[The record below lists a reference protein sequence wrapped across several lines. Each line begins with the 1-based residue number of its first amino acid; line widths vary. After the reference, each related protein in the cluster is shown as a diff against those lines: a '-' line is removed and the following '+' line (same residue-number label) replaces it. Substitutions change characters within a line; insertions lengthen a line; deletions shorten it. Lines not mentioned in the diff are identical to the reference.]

1 MMMMMNAALVKQ
13 TARIPPSLLFCASC
27 PARAWRLKL
36 PCTRSPHARAA
47 AARQYFKN
55 VIIFSGSNIA
65 IVILPLLCK
74 HKVTHC
80 SCRQTAPRA
89 GCCNPV
95 LVAPHARPACRI
107 CNPSECGP
115 DTLRALVKNSKT
127 QGCWLP
133 AAYCPMLRPCD
144 TCFRRAKSK
153 HKCHPSCVS
162 VRCTR
167 MAGDV
172 RAWSWRLPA
181 FNLDSTQELP

>member
-1 MMMMMNAALVKQ
+1 MYAQPSRACCCSASIFQKCHHLQRQQHCDRHPAASLQ
-13 TARIPPSLLFCASC
+13 TQS
-27 PARAWRLKL
+27 
-36 PCTRSPHARAA
+36 
-47 AARQYFKN
+47 
-55 VIIFSGSNIA
+55 
-65 IVILPLLCK
+65 
-74 HKVTHC
+74 HC